1 MKWCFRIFSAVII
14 LLVVLTSAT
23 VNGLLP
29 AQVGGVAMFL
39 LMLLGPYYVLFICFD
54 LMFSIITY
62 AVSRRGNSQKPDDT
76 EEN

>member
-1 MKWCFRIFSAVII
+1 
-14 LLVVLTSAT
+14 
-23 VNGLLP
+23 
-29 AQVGGVAMFL
+29 MFL

-62 AVSRRGNSQKPDDT
+62 AVSRRGNSQKLDDT